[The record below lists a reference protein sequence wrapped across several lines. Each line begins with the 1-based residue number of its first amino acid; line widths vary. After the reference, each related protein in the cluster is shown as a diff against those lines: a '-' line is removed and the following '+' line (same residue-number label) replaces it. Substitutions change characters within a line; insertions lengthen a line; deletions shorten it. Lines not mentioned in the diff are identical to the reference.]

1 MSILRTG
8 AIMKS
13 YVVPAVAILLITV
26 VLVVINELTETT
38 FIQDYALLFI
48 VAAMLF
54 GVWLGKRR

>member
-1 MSILRTG
+1 
-8 AIMKS
+8 MKS